1 MKLFRLPLILF
12 VIILISGN
20 RSQAQD
26 LHFTLQQLTPVAFNP
41 ANTGGFLGS
50 YRLSGLYRDQYRSV
64 AGKGAYSTPT
74 FSIDAPILKGF
85 GKNDWVGVGV
95 MFFTDKSG
103 TGGLV
108 QSSFKISAAYHLGIG
123 KAGRTTLAIAYQTGA
138 IQRFIKNSGSLVFE
152 DGLLSGME
160 SQELAQVIDKENKKG
175 FLDHVGGLK
184 LTTKTSKTTELSFG
198 FAAGKFGRPDWSLLM
213 AGGNYRVN
221 PRMYAQV
228 GLNTLLA
235 DKLRFLPNISYQKI
249 FAVPFS
255 TLQVQGVFDYLYN
268 TDKNI
273 ILSGGLGWR
282 SGAGI
287 GDAFQ
292 VMLGGMM
299 KDVRVMLAYDLNVS
313 PLSGASRGA
322 GAFELGVQYIG
333 KIYKRPKPDP
343 VIFCPRF

>member
-1 MKLFRLPLILF
+1 MIVLLTVSALRI
-12 VIILISGN
+12 
-20 RSQAQD
+20 QAQD
-26 LHFTLQQLTPVAFNP
+26 LHFTLQQLTPIAFNP
-41 ANTGGFLGS
+41 ANTGAFLGS
-50 YRLSGLYRDQYRSV
+50 YRLSGLYRDQYRSI

-74 FSIDAPILKGF
+74 FSIDAPVIKGF

-95 MFFTDKSG
+95 FFFTDKSG

-108 QSSFKISAAYHLGIG
+108 QSSFKISAAYHLALDKSG
-123 KAGRTTLAIAYQTGA
+123 KTTLAVGYQTGS
-138 IQRFIKNSGSLVFE
+138 IQRFIKNPNGLVFE
-152 DGLLSGME
+152 DQLLGGGQTSL
-160 SQELAQVIDKENKKG
+160 ELAQVIGKENKKG

-184 LTTKTSKTTELSFG
+184 LTSKMSKVTEFTMG

-221 PRMYAQV
+221 PRMHAQV

-235 DKLRFLPNISYQKI
+235 ANLRFLPTISYQKI
-249 FAVPFS
+249 FEVPFS
-255 TLQVQGVFDYLYN
+255 TLQVQGNFDYLW
-268 TDKNI
+268 DKEKNI

-292 VMLGGMM
+292 VMVGGMM
-299 KDVRVMLAYDLNVS
+299 KEIRVMIAYDLNVS
-313 PLSGASRGA
+313 PLSGASNGA